1 MFNDEFNGIAANPGL
16 DLFPTELQADMDAV
30 NEWVY
35 SDINN
40 GVYRCGFATKQ
51 KPYLEAIQR
60 LYDALDKAEGILSK
74 QRYLVGSQL
83 TAADIR
89 LFVTLVR
96 FDQVYVV
103 HFKCNRKRILDYP
116 ALHAYMLD
124 VYQTPGVA
132 ETVKME
138 DIKTHYFT
146 SHPNINPHGIIA
158 EGPVDDLNAPHGR
171 DTAFSQ

>member
-1 MFNDEFNGIAANPGL
+1 MFNDEFNNIATNKEL
-16 DLFPTELQADMDAV
+16 DLFPAALQADMDAV

-35 SDINN
+35 ADINN

-51 KPYLEAIQR
+51 QPYLEAIQR

-74 QRYLVGSQL
+74 QRYLLGSQL

-132 ETVKME
+132 STVNME
-138 DIKTHYFT
+138 DIKRHYFT

-158 EGPVDDLNAPHGR
+158 EGPLDDLHAPHGR
-171 DTAFSQ
+171 DSAFAS